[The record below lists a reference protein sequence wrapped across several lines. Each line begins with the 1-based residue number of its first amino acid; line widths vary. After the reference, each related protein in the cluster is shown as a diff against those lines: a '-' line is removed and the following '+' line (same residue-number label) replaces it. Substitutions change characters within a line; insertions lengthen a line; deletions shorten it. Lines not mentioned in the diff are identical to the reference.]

1 MNRLRTLLTLLLI
14 VALALVAPSA
24 YSEGPPARRPLE
36 LPTGWEQRPD
46 ADLAYEPGRV
56 LVLYEPGASLEAQA
70 MALSRSEA
78 ALTEQ
83 VANDLAL
90 VAVRPGEEAVV
101 AERLRAQPGVL
112 AAEPNYRVQALGSPN
127 DPYFSRQWYHPLMH
141 APDAWDMAVGS
152 DAVTVAVID
161 SGADLTHPDLAARL
175 IAGRDYVDIPND
187 MVPRDAYG
195 HGTHVAGLI
204 GAVTNNYVGIAG
216 ADWRARLLIIR
227 VLDQNGDGYLDDVVR
242 GIDYAI
248 GQGADVIN
256 LSLGSSGGASI
267 MQPAIDRAHAAG
279 IVVVAAM
286 GNNASWPE
294 APPPLY
300 PAACNHVIAVAAT
313 TRNDVY
319 AYYSNWGNHVDLAA
333 PGGETHEGAT
343 NGIYSTMPVYTV
355 TANSALG
362 MARNYDYWQGT
373 SMSAALVSGLS
384 ALLLSANPA
393 LTPQQVE
400 SLMAFTAQDLGPTG
414 WDQDYGW
421 GRIDLARAVGQIV
434 APEPVRDLSITAVS
448 TMGAGQVNVALQWTP
463 PAHAHSIS
471 IRRSTSPITDA
482 NWVSA
487 TVVAAGL
494 APTTSAYTASNMP
507 YSGGTLYFALRAD
520 GQYSPGTLWSAA
532 SNNAFWPVKIQ
543 LMLPIM
549 RVRR

>member
-1 MNRLRTLLTLLLI
+1 VNRLYRWLTLLL
-14 VALALVAPSA
+14 VLALLAAAPGA
-24 YSEGPPARRPLE
+24 HGEEPPARRPLE
-36 LPTGWEQRPD
+36 MPAGWERPLD
-46 ADLAYEPGRV
+46 ADPAYEPGRV

-70 MALSRSEA
+70 MALSCSGA
-78 ALTEQ
+78 TPAEQ

-90 VAVRPGEEAVV
+90 VAVRPGEELAV

-112 AAEPNYRVQALGSPN
+112 AAEPNYRVYALASPN
-127 DPYFSRQWYHPLMH
+127 DPYFGSQWHHLLMH
-141 APDAWDMAVGS
+141 APDAWGMTVGS
-152 DAVTVAVID
+152 SAVTVAVID
-161 SGADLTHPDLAARL
+161 SGADLNHPDLATRL
-175 IAGRDYVDIPND
+175 IAGRDYVDTPND
-187 MVPRDAYG
+187 MEPRDAYG
-195 HGTHVAGLI
+195 HGTHIAGLI
-204 GAVTNNYVGIAG
+204 GAVTDNYIGVAG
-216 ADWRARLLIIR
+216 VDWRAQLLIIR
-227 VLDQNGDGYLDDVVR
+227 VLDQNGEGYLDNVVK

-256 LSLGSSGGASI
+256 LSLGSSGGAAI

-286 GNNASWPE
+286 GNQGSSTPF
-294 APPPLY
+294 Y

-319 AYYSNWGNHVDLAA
+319 AYYSNWGSHIDLAA
-333 PGGETHEGAT
+333 PGGETHPSTT
-343 NGIYSTMPVYTV
+343 NGIYSTMPTYTV

-384 ALLLSANPA
+384 ALLLAANPA

-400 SLMAFTAQDLGPTG
+400 SLMASTAQDLGPTG

-421 GRIDLARAVGQIV
+421 GRIDMARAVGQIV
-434 APEPVRDLSITAVS
+434 APEPVRDLSIATVS
-448 TMGAGQVNVALQWTP
+448 SAGAGQVNVTLQWTP
-463 PAHAHSIS
+463 PAYANSIT

-482 NWVSA
+482 NWASA
-487 TVVAAGL
+487 TVVASGL
-494 APTTSAYTASNMP
+494 SPTTSSYTASNVP

-532 SNNAFWPVKIQ
+532 SNNAFWPAKIQ

-549 RVRR
+549 RVGR